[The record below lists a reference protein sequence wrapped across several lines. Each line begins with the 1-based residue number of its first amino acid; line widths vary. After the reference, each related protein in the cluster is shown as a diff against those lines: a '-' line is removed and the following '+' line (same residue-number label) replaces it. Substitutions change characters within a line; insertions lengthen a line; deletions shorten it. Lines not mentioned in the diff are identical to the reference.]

1 MPKSSR
7 AEKAQQSSSA
17 ATGGH
22 VSLAEPHQDQNNND
36 AVAAHEAWR
45 RKLHENARRA
55 VERIGPFSPNSKPSQ
70 RNAHKSAP
78 SDPPLTPF
86 RRSGRV
92 PVPQKDTTDKVE
104 TGRVMPRGRRGKPP
118 KAKKPKKEASQ
129 TFYSVRRIAGEKT
142 EKGRLFYLID
152 WANDPVTGKSFDP
165 TWEPAGHV
173 NEAAIAHWE
182 LIKDKAPRS
191 DGNSEQE
198 NESQDE
204 EDEED
209 KSPIARRRQKRRLSL
224 DREEEQQPRK
234 RARTAGT
241 QDGNTGA
248 NPRVKPVKIAVEIPC
263 EPTVDPSDFVPVF
276 VSSQGSSQ
284 PALQHQEPAAPQ
296 EISQRTIP
304 DSQDVGD
311 SLPSL
316 QEAQKEPELLPDD
329 EVSDY
334 HSAVEDPNS
343 EDAAI
348 PSSSFAS
355 AQVQSTQS
363 GAEVPFRQI
372 ESHLAIEPQSIISD
386 NQETAAEEA
395 SSQQDLESNG
405 SSSPL
410 GKFLTQI
417 DYDWSLEEA
426 SSKSGVVVST
436 SQIVSQNLH
445 NRSQG
450 PANDK
455 PDTTTPTHAS
465 SLTSNSASLQFA
477 QVLLS
482 SSGIS
487 QQLRSQIEF
496 TSSIENSTQSER
508 AAYHSQ
514 TDSDTVPATVQKEV
528 SGTKELS
535 ASPYMMLRTL
545 DIIQLTKQP
554 HSDSTDRID
563 PEDLS
568 HNSNT
573 PAPSATLPTATSSTP
588 LTPIQNEDCETANF
602 SMDDA
607 FSAETPQLSAT
618 ETLQRLRD
626 QIYGKQSDEPSAL
639 LTSPAPHPDLATT
652 QPEEQEQQ
660 PTIISPA
667 NVFHAP
673 HPDPTDPWEIQP
685 SGNILHSIDPSPG
698 LHPGSVISNG
708 ETISAVEQL
717 RRSLGLPFTPHAAHT
732 ELDISPEPV
741 ETQEH
746 VASNELPATIAPSDL
761 DASADHDALP
771 SREHVDFEQ
780 NNDDM
785 SQISR
790 NMDSQEPEDESELTE
805 FLVTLPM
812 AANSRPQYLE
822 TIDKNKAS
830 MQEFCQAF
838 SDSHP
843 ALPNDFLTAKIDS
856 IFQRL
861 ADLCDLPAYADTIPA
876 MTPTEMMKHAT
887 GTNTKFSFIYEFLH
901 LARDLNLRVLILC
914 RPGRTF
920 DYLEAVV
927 STPGF
932 NYNVLGR
939 DESTPSDEASDGL
952 WVVLASPDQDLSAV
966 RGPVDVAIRFD
977 HETRSTRF
985 PPGLV
990 PVVLS
995 LVVSYSLEH
1004 VDLQLQQMEHELSD
1018 LEKKNALTLAIATPT
1033 ARRLFVN
1040 PPDEGHE
1047 PHKAAELFACFL
1059 QNPDHDLSWEPQV
1072 LPADV
1077 FDDWLSSQKRME
1089 STQHVLP
1096 SRDATGRKRH
1106 LDEVDAG
1113 TPKRVRLSQTQTPR
1127 NGTPSRMTDLLRSTL
1142 EKYPGRPAT
1151 QFMEVSV
1158 EQLEALAFKIFELES
1173 DLEREASDENRTR
1186 LLARNL
1192 GVELASYKRTV
1203 EVLQPKY
1210 TEALHDRSTF
1220 EKTCKK
1226 AVDEN
1231 AAVQKRLEA
1240 GKHDLDTAKADM
1252 KVLETKIADAQSQL
1266 ANSSNPDLARLARAE
1281 QELEDTRSK
1290 LAALEKR
1297 MATATNEME
1306 YSRSAYQNASNAH
1319 TELNNENTAL
1329 KRKIEEL
1336 QRKADDNVVRVNE
1349 INSDQE
1355 KKFLGKQND
1364 EYRAMIRDREREL
1377 ENARAE
1383 LRHLK
1388 SGRRETRQ
1396 ASVPR
1401 SPRTTTGIMSPR
1413 TTVNRRG
1420 AGNTADTAASSRGN
1434 SPAPGNASDGNG
1446 NGGGNGG
1453 INFNPRWGHLRD

>member
-1 MPKSSR
+1 M
-7 AEKAQQSSSA
+7 
-17 ATGGH
+17 
-22 VSLAEPHQDQNNND
+22 
-36 AVAAHEAWR
+36 
-45 RKLHENARRA
+45 
-55 VERIGPFSPNSKPSQ
+55 
-70 RNAHKSAP
+70 
-78 SDPPLTPF
+78 
-86 RRSGRV
+86 
-92 PVPQKDTTDKVE
+92 
-104 TGRVMPRGRRGKPP
+104 
-118 KAKKPKKEASQ
+118 
-129 TFYSVRRIAGEKT
+129 
-142 EKGRLFYLID
+142 
-152 WANDPVTGKSFDP
+152 
-165 TWEPAGHV
+165 

-182 LIKDKAPRS
+182 LIKDKAPQS
-191 DGNSEQE
+191 DGNTEQE
-198 NESQDE
+198 NESQDG

-209 KSPIARRRQKRRLSL
+209 KLPIVRRRQKRRLSL
-224 DREEEQQPRK
+224 DREEAQQPRK
-234 RARTAGT
+234 RARTTGT
-241 QDGNTGA
+241 QEGNTGA

-284 PALQHQEPAAPQ
+284 PASQHQEPAAPQ

-348 PSSSFAS
+348 PSSSSAS
-355 AQVQSTQS
+355 AQAQSTQS

-372 ESHLAIEPQSIISD
+372 ESHLAIEPQSIISFD
-386 NQETAAEEA
+386 NQPTQTAAEEA

-436 SQIVSQNLH
+436 SQIVSQNFH

-465 SLTSNSASLQFA
+465 SLTSNSAPLQFA

-482 SSGIS
+482 PSGIS

-514 TDSDTVPATVQKEV
+514 TDSDTVQATVQKEV

-639 LTSPAPHPDLATT
+639 LTSPAPHPDLDTT

-667 NVFHAP
+667 NVFPAP
-673 HPDPTDPWEIQP
+673 HPDPTDPWGIQP

-708 ETISAVEQL
+708 GTISAVEQL
-717 RRSLGLPFTPHAAHT
+717 RRSLGLPFTPHAPHT

-790 NMDSQEPEDESELTE
+790 NMDSQEPEEESELTE

-838 SDSHP
+838 SESHP
-843 ALPNDFLTAKIDS
+843 AIPNDFLTAKIDS

-1072 LPADV
+1072 LPVDV
-1077 FDDWLSSQKRME
+1077 FDDWLSSQNRME

-1106 LDEVDAG
+1106 L
-1113 TPKRVRLSQTQTPR
+1113 
-1127 NGTPSRMTDLLRSTL
+1127 
-1142 EKYPGRPAT
+1142 
-1151 QFMEVSV
+1151 VSV
-1158 EQLEALAFKIFELES
+1158 
-1173 DLEREASDENRTR
+1173 RNR
-1186 LLARNL
+1186 
-1192 GVELASYKRTV
+1192 
-1203 EVLQPKY
+1203 
-1210 TEALHDRSTF
+1210 
-1220 EKTCKK
+1220 
-1226 AVDEN
+1226 
-1231 AAVQKRLEA
+1231 
-1240 GKHDLDTAKADM
+1240 
-1252 KVLETKIADAQSQL
+1252 KVLS
-1266 ANSSNPDLARLARAE
+1266 
-1281 QELEDTRSK
+1281 
-1290 LAALEKR
+1290 
-1297 MATATNEME
+1297 
-1306 YSRSAYQNASNAH
+1306 
-1319 TELNNENTAL
+1319 
-1329 KRKIEEL
+1329 
-1336 QRKADDNVVRVNE
+1336 
-1349 INSDQE
+1349 
-1355 KKFLGKQND
+1355 
-1364 EYRAMIRDREREL
+1364 
-1377 ENARAE
+1377 
-1383 LRHLK
+1383 
-1388 SGRRETRQ
+1388 
-1396 ASVPR
+1396 
-1401 SPRTTTGIMSPR
+1401 
-1413 TTVNRRG
+1413 
-1420 AGNTADTAASSRGN
+1420 
-1434 SPAPGNASDGNG
+1434 
-1446 NGGGNGG
+1446 
-1453 INFNPRWGHLRD
+1453 